1 MELDVTSCWLTTSIV
16 HSVSQNGWPP
26 PLPVSHN
33 LFMSLNL
40 HGCFSGT
47 TSTKEHKGLSR
58 WPSDVIFQLFQL
70 LNAPIENFHRLLAGM
85 QMLED
90 FSDDLTLRRSVLLSH
105 GPVHQLEGVLVEV
118 VNEVIEV
125 LLMGFGAEAL
135 ASNPLNVVLFV
146 DAVVLFHLLRQKLI
160 TVMTQQFYGFLKILK

>member
-1 MELDVTSCWLTTSIV
+1 
-16 HSVSQNGWPP
+16 
-26 PLPVSHN
+26 
-33 LFMSLNL
+33 
-40 HGCFSGT
+40 
-47 TSTKEHKGLSR
+47 
-58 WPSDVIFQLFQL
+58 
-70 LNAPIENFHRLLAGM
+70 
-85 QMLED
+85 MLED